1 MKYETDSP
9 HGWHSEGGRGGKGA
23 REFPVFP
30 FPSPFRVFAM
40 QSIGKLFLV
49 QIDRQFILGTRNE
62 FANS

>member
-1 MKYETDSP
+1 MRKIVRMA
-9 HGWHSEGGRGGKGA
+9 GIQKEGGVGWGA

-30 FPSPFRVFAM
+30 FPTSFRVLAT
-40 QSIGKLFLV
+40 QLIGKFFLV